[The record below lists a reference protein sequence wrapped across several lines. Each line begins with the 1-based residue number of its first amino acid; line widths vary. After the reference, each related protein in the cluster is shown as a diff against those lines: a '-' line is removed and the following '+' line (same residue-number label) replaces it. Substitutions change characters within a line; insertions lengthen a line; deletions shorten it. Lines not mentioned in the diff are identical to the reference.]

1 MMGRVRSPQR
11 EGGHTMHKDSGRL
24 TYFFIVMFVFNM
36 AANFVHP
43 VTPAII
49 VDLQLND
56 YMFGLALA
64 AMMAFNFL
72 FSPFWGKIAGYVSS
86 KKVLLICGFGY
97 ALGQVFFG
105 LARTEIQFLLARMF
119 AGIFIGGCYVAFLTY
134 TVNVSL
140 PEHRG
145 RNLAI
150 NATVNSVSAS
160 FGYFVGGMVGEINIY
175 WSVWLQALT
184 LASMALLLFLGCKD
198 DKQDDLPPLDRRR
211 LIRQCNP
218 FSAIAQCREYLSKAL
233 ILLFLAYGLGNLGYI
248 AFEQCFN
255 YYLRDQFQLTSGYNG
270 IIKAALGIISLI
282 SNGTLCMWIL
292 RRKRVSP
299 YIAGVMAV
307 CTAAMLGVIFFENVL
322 PFIIVNVI
330 FFAFYFISVPLMQNR
345 AAVLGEG
352 PGSNL
357 VMGAFNAMKS
367 FGSIFG
373 SALAGFLYEAGPK
386 IPFVFGFAAFALAAV
401 MALLMARAERKT
413 AA

>member
-1 MMGRVRSPQR
+1 MK
-11 EGGHTMHKDSGRL
+11 KDSGRL
-24 TYFFIVMFVFNM
+24 GYFFVVMFVFNM

-72 FSPFWGKIAGYVSS
+72 FSPFWGKIAGYLSS

-105 LARTEIQFLLARMF
+105 LARTETQFLLARMF
-119 AGIFIGGCYVAFLTY
+119 AGIFVGGCYVAFLTY
-134 TVNVSL
+134 TVNVS
-140 PEHRG
+140 PEEKRG

-160 FGYFVGGMVGEINIY
+160 FGYFVGGMVGEINIFY
-175 WSVWLQALT
+175 SVWLQAAT
-184 LASMALLLFLGCKD
+184 LAVTSVLLYIGCGD
-198 DKQDDLPPLDRRR
+198 DQQNGLRKLKG
-211 LIRQCNP
+211 RQLLRDCNP
-218 FSAIAQCREYLSKAL
+218 FAAILQCRHFMTKAL
-233 ILLFLAYGLGNLGYI
+233 VFLFLAYGLGNLGYI

-255 YYLRDQFQLTSGYNG
+255 YFLRDQFQLTSGYNG
-270 IIKAALGIISLI
+270 VIKAALGVISMV
-282 SNGTLCMWIL
+282 SNATLCMWIL
-292 RRKRVSP
+292 RRRSISP
-299 YIAGVMAV
+299 YIAGVMGV
-307 CTAAMLGVIFFENVL
+307 CTAAMIGVIFFENLV
-322 PFIIVNVI
+322 PFIVVNVL

-345 AAVLGEG
+345 AAVLGSG
-352 PGSNL
+352 SNSNL

-373 SALAGFLYEAGPK
+373 SALAGFLYEYHPRT
-386 IPFVFGFAAFALAAV
+386 PFVFGFAAFALAAL
-401 MALLMARAERKT
+401 MALMMARAERT
-413 AA
+413 A